1 MFKTGK
7 KLLFCTMTKNVIS
20 GKYIL
25 LYLLAFTRELVP
37 DTGSALVDLG
47 TDSLHVNYPFGPCDL
62 SHKLKN

>member
-1 MFKTGK
+1 
-7 KLLFCTMTKNVIS
+7 MTKNVIS